1 MGTMKKRVLAAAAL
15 LMISGGT
22 MLYAAPGKNEIAVYL
37 NNVLQKQSGILSEGD
52 GYLPAKQL
60 AENVQALLSWD
71 ESAKAVRIYKPN
83 VNLALLDDQGK
94 IFGKVRSGVSN
105 TMTVLVQVDNLKTD
119 ITDLKIVITD
129 PLGKT
134 KNIDNQAI
142 KEKKESFWF
151 KSAEFTDSFT
161 EKGNYKIQ
169 VYLRDAA
176 SKEWFNVSEIQTT
189 TL

>member
-1 MGTMKKRVLAAAAL
+1 MGKMKKRVIVAASL

-22 MLYAAPGKNEIAVYL
+22 MLYAAPGKTEIAVYL
-37 NNVLQKQSGILSEGD
+37 NNVLQKQTGILSEGEA
-52 GYLPAKQL
+52 YLPAKQL
-60 AENVQALLSWD
+60 AESLQALLSWD
-71 ESAKAVRIYKPN
+71 ESGKTVRVYKPN

-105 TMTVLVQVDNLKTD
+105 TLTVLVQVDNLKTD

-134 KNIDNQAI
+134 KNIDNQSI
-142 KEKKESFWF
+142 KENKDSFWF

-161 EKGNYKIQ
+161 EKGSYKIQ
-169 VYLRDAA
+169 VLLRDAA
-176 SKEWFNVSEIQTT
+176 SKEWYIVSEIQTST
-189 TL
+189 I